1 MYFHCAKAVMGG
13 KLWSDDYKVNRSIH
27 SSLAQIFKD
36 QQNLESN
43 AISQDE
49 MVKYYESS
57 L

>member
-1 MYFHCAKAVMGG
+1 
-13 KLWSDDYKVNRSIH
+13 
-27 SSLAQIFKD
+27 FKD